1 MTFQFMTRSHDKRPK
16 RVAEPVQV
24 YLDAPE
30 RLRLDRLTK
39 QLSATKSDVVRSALE
54 ALERS
59 LPTGPELPY
68 EQIIAIDAVAPA
80 STDPGY
86 DVAREHDRFL
96 AEREA
101 EGWMQPVRRR
111 GSRRRRGG

>member
-1 MTFQFMTRSHDKRPK
+1 MTRSHERRPK

-39 QLSATKSDVVRSALE
+39 QLGATKSDVVRSALE

-59 LPTGPELPY
+59 LPTGPDLPY
-68 EQIIAIDAVAPA
+68 EQIIAIGAEAPA
-80 STDPGY
+80 SNDPGY

-96 AEREA
+96 AEREV
-101 EGWMQPVRRR
+101 EGWTQDVKRRR
-111 GSRRRRGG
+111 SRRRRGG

>member
-1 MTFQFMTRSHDKRPK
+1 MLQK
-16 RVAEPVQV
+16 
-24 YLDAPE
+24 LG
-30 RLRLDRLTK
+30 
-39 QLSATKSDVVRSALE
+39 ATKSDVVRSALE

-59 LPTGPELPY
+59 LPTGPDLPY

-96 AEREA
+96 AERETD
-101 EGWMQPVRRR
+101 GWMAREKRR

>member
-1 MTFQFMTRSHDKRPK
+1 M
-16 RVAEPVQV
+16 QV

-30 RLRLDRLTK
+30 RMRLDRLT
-39 QLSATKSDVVRSALE
+39 QRLGATKSDVVRSALE

-68 EQIIAIDAVAPA
+68 EQIIAIGAEVPA

-86 DVAREHDRFL
+86 DVVREHDRFL
-96 AEREA
+96 AEREVA
-101 EGWMQPVRRR
+101 GWTQRVKRPS
-111 GSRRRRGG
+111 SRRRRGGS

>member
-1 MTFQFMTRSHDKRPK
+1 M
-16 RVAEPVQV
+16 

-39 QLSATKSDVVRSALE
+39 QLGATKSDVVRSALE

-59 LPTGPELPY
+59 LPTGPDLPY
-68 EQIIAIDAVAPA
+68 EQIIAIDAEAPA
-80 STDPGY
+80 SKDPGY

-96 AEREA
+96 AEREV
-101 EGWMQPVRRR
+101 EGWTQRVKRPR
-111 GSRRRRGG
+111 SRRRRGG

>member
-1 MTFQFMTRSHDKRPK
+1 MTRSHEKRPK
-16 RVAEPVQV
+16 RVAEPLQV

-30 RLRLDRLTK
+30 RMRLDRLA
-39 QLSATKSDVVRSALE
+39 QRLGATKSDVVRSALE

-59 LPTGPELPY
+59 LPTGPQLPY
-68 EQIIAIDAVAPA
+68 EQVIAIGAEAPA

-96 AEREA
+96 AAREV
-101 EGWMQPVRRR
+101 EGWTQRVKRPS
-111 GSRRRRGG
+111 SRRRRGGS